1 MSVCAFYFNENLPRL
16 SVIWFIMAADFLAMP
31 FPPCYNKVD
40 PTAFLEGSEA
50 ETMEELLSHDWGNV
64 DSPWIGAELSIW
76 AVLLEGRKPVRQPA
90 GVVIFRQE
98 DPFANIYIVARGRVR
113 ISVLHSDG
121 TEKHLYIACPGA
133 MFGENACILSHPH
146 GTTATT
152 IVETDLYVIPSR
164 ECQRLFH
171 SQQQIADS
179 MLQYI
184 ARKNQML
191 TAQAAMLS
199 FDRAEQ
205 RIAKTLL
212 QLCDAYGRERPDGVL
227 IGIRFTCTE
236 ISAIVNTSRV
246 TANNT
251 LMSFDRMGILTRQGG
266 CYLIKSIDRLQE
278 LAVL

>member
-1 MSVCAFYFNENLPRL
+1 MGTILTVLGKG
-16 SVIWFIMAADFLAMP
+16 VT
-31 FPPCYNKVD
+31 VQV
-40 PTAFLEGSEA
+40 
-50 ETMEELLSHDWGNV
+50 MEELLSHDWGNV
-64 DSPWIGAELSIW
+64 TSPWIGAELSIW
-76 AVLLEGRKPVRQPA
+76 EVLLRGRKAVRYPSGA
-90 GVVIFRQE
+90 IIFSQE
-98 DPFANIYIVARGRVR
+98 DPFSQVYIVAQGRVR
-113 ISVLHSDG
+113 ISIYHSDG
-121 TEKHLYIACPGA
+121 EEKHLYIACPGA

-152 IVETDLYVIPSR
+152 IVETDLYAIPSK

-171 SQQQIADS
+171 SQQQLADS

-212 QLCDAYGRERPDGVL
+212 QLCEAYGEQRPEGVL
-227 IGIRFTCTE
+227 IHIRFTCTD

-251 LMSFDRMGILTRQGG
+251 LTSFDRMGILTKQNGY
-266 CYLIKSIDRLQE
+266 YLIRSMDGLQQ